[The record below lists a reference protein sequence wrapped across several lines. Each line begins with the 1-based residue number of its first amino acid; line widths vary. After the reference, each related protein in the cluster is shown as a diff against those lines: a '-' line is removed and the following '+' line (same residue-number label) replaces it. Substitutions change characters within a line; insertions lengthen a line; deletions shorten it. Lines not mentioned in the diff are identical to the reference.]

1 MQIEKQLITERQKYL
16 RFTSWWRYLRIAA
29 RYTGAPE
36 PYMITYFFKLRV
48 TEGKMETSLDRHG
61 NTILPP
67 ATLSGFAASG
77 HSIGT
82 KQILNTC
89 SKTPPHD
96 PISV

>member
-1 MQIEKQLITERQKYL
+1 MVEVPENSGEVYG
-16 RFTSWWRYLRIAA
+16 S
-29 RYTGAPE
+29 TGAIHDHILLQ
-36 PYMITYFFKLRV
+36 ITSDT

-89 SKTPPHD
+89 FKTPPHD